1 MQPSVLDV
9 PVATPEID
17 TDMALNEQDRAWIRE
32 TIRASIQSTDSH
44 RSGLQRFFRGLRE
57 WGGVG
62 AAVAVLLFAA
72 TQWGGYIEFKTKTN
86 DRLDGIEGRLGKV
99 ETGIGEIRAAQA
111 PDKVLHEINGLD
123 QKAFAKSL
131 PILRVASEQSAK
143 EAKPSQPLLGG
154 IADKLSK
161 TSPSTPDYWPTVL
174 QFLQFASAG
183 LAPANVPAPGTLPI
197 LRTSTRSIYAHNAF
211 SGVTVILDGGTLVG
225 NHFDRCRVIFTDA
238 PVKMTN
244 VEFTNS
250 VFEFPISS
258 ARSPYVQRA
267 SKLLLASDLKTA
279 KIPSL

>member
-1 MQPSVLDV
+1 MQSVVVDF
-9 PVATPEID
+9 PIPGPAID

-32 TIRASIQSTDSH
+32 TIRESIQNADSH

-72 TQWGGYIEFKTKTN
+72 TQWGGYIEFKTKTS

-99 ETGIGEIRAAQA
+99 ETGIGEIRAAQT

-131 PILRVASEQSAK
+131 PILRVVSEQSAT

-161 TSPSTPDYWPTVL
+161 TSPSTPEYWPTVL

-183 LAPANVPAPGTLPI
+183 LAPANVPPPGTPPI
-197 LRTSTRSIYAHNAF
+197 LKTSSGGIYANNRF
-211 SGVTVILDGGTLVG
+211 EGVTVVLNGGTIEG
-225 NHFDRCRVIFTDA
+225 NVFDHCRVIFTDT
-238 PVKMTN
+238 PVKMTHIT
-244 VEFTNS
+244 FINS
-250 VFEFPISS
+250 AFEFPVSS
-258 ARSPYVQRA
+258 APSLYIQEA

-279 KIPSL
+279 SIPAL